1 MPVEPNRITA
11 YGQELKLS
19 GRKDT
24 TVATVT
30 QRLALIA
37 KGLDNNPCDLNNPYE
52 VKEFLSK
59 VKWQNSTK
67 HTAVIDYT
75 GYLRFLG
82 KTWNKPK
89 YTPQEKIYFIPTEAE
104 LDTLIAASC
113 KNLAALLQFL
123 KETAVRIG
131 EACKVEWTDLDYQNH
146 TATINHPEKGSLPRL
161 QRISDKLIA
170 MINQLPKTQKP
181 VFLATSSQ
189 QGIRKTFE
197 SMRARTAEKLQN
209 PRLLKIHCHTFRHWK
224 ATTMMLKGT
233 DSYFIRQ
240 LLGHKTATMTDRY
253 INIVKS
259 LLGNG
264 DEQYICKCVEATDK
278 IGIMRLIEDAY
289 TKADEADGIH
299 FYRKRA

>member
-1 MPVEPNRITA
+1 MPVELSNITA
-11 YGQELKLS
+11 YAWNLKKN
-19 GRKDT
+19 GRKDAT
-24 TVATVT
+24 IETVT
-30 QRLALIA
+30 HRLLLLAKHSNLADPESVKEALITI
-37 KGLDNNPCDLNNPYE
+37 
-52 VKEFLSK
+52 
-59 VKWQNSTK
+59 KWQNSTK
-67 HTAVIDYT
+67 ATAVMDYT
-75 GYLRFLG
+75 AYLRFLG
-82 KTWNKPK
+82 KTWTKPK
-89 YTPQEKIYFIPTEAE
+89 YIPQEKIYFIPTEQE
-104 LDTLIAASC
+104 IDTLIAASC
-113 KNLAALLQFL
+113 PNLAALLQFL

-131 EACKVEWTDLDYQNH
+131 EACQVQWADLDYQNH
-146 TATINHPEKGSLPRL
+146 TAAINHPEKGSLPRL
-161 QRISDKLIA
+161 QRMSDKLIA
-170 MINQLPKTQKP
+170 MLNQLPKTQKP

-197 SMRARTAEKLQN
+197 SMRQRTAEKLQN
-209 PRLLKIHCHTFRHWK
+209 PRLLRIHCHTFRHWK
-224 ATTMMLKGT
+224 ATTMMMKGT

-299 FYRKRA
+299 FYRKRK